1 MNFKKALL
9 TLPLLALSVAPALQ
23 AAGPHGTR
31 SAAPGGKSC
40 RVASPTRLL
49 STTARGTTSTTI
61 ATAIRIILRT
71 RGNAYKSPAVQ
82 QMDRNHDGVV
92 TARERERF
100 YQSHGYRPY

>member
-23 AAGPHGTR
+23 AADHTEREAQRRAEKAAERRVRHGYFNHGSRYNQYYDSHGYPVNPAYT
-31 SAAPGGKSC
+31 
-40 RVASPTRLL
+40 
-49 STTARGTTSTTI
+49 
-61 ATAIRIILRT
+61 
-71 RGNAYKSPAVQ
+71 GNAYKSPSLQ

-100 YQSHGYRPY
+100 NQSHGNRPY